1 MTRAEAHN
9 ILEECLKHGER
20 IQLYGNIAFTIHF
33 QAGSLRQITDTT
45 HDGEKSLTKT
55 SLGKKTNGE

>member
-20 IQLYGNIAFTIHF
+20 IQLYGNIAFKLHF
-33 QAGSLRQITDTT
+33 QKGKLKQITDTT
-45 HDGEKSLTKT
+45 HDGKRSLTRT
-55 SLGKKTNGE
+55 SLKVEDA